1 MVTKSLLTIV
11 GLGPGD
17 IDQLTP
23 QALKVLQ
30 SGSPIFLR
38 TSVHPL
44 VSSLGIS
51 FSSFDHFYETFETL
65 EAVYQAIVGTLIEAL
80 ETHPCVIYAVP
91 GHPLVA
97 EATTQAFI
105 MEHRLGGFDLKI
117 IPGLSCLE
125 AAYTSLG
132 IDPLAGLQI
141 GDALRL
147 PESLNP
153 RQPMLLAQIYSP
165 RIASDVKLQLLE
177 LFPETHE
184 VLLLK
189 NLGLANEQ
197 TQTLPLVELDRDKHI
212 DHLCT
217 LYVPALANLPPEKYR
232 ITCAVAELVDVVR
245 RLRDPVGGCP
255 WDLAQTPLSLCRYI
269 VEEAYETV
277 DAIESGDDFAIEE
290 ELGDL
295 LLQVVLQAQIF
306 SEAEVFDLGGVAQA
320 ITQKLIRRHPHVFGN
335 ITVQDA
341 EEVNRNWEAI
351 KAQEK
356 GNAPGTLAGKLLRLA
371 RQMPAL
377 MASAEISKKVA
388 KVGFEWPDQRRVWAK
403 LQEEIAEL
411 QTAITEETTE
421 RQAAELGDVLFTLIN
436 VARWQGIDLE
446 AALRETNQRF
456 LQRFAIVEALAEGK
470 LEDCSIEQLETY
482 WQQAKHTLK

>member
-1 MVTKSLLTIV
+1 MRPLLTVV
-11 GLGPGD
+11 GLGPGN

-30 SGSPIFLR
+30 SGWPVYLR
-38 TSVHPL
+38 TAVHPL
-44 VSSLGIS
+44 VAALEIP
-51 FSSFDHFYETFETL
+51 FTSFDVFYEKFETL
-65 EAVYQAIVGTLIEAL
+65 ERVYQAIVAALIEAL
-80 ETHPCVIYAVP
+80 ETHPQVIYAVP

-97 EATTQAFI
+97 EATTQALI
-105 MEHRLGGFDLKI
+105 TKHRQSDFDLKI
-117 IPGLSCLE
+117 IPGLSYLE
-125 AAYTSLG
+125 VAYTSLG

-141 GDALRL
+141 GDALQI
-147 PESLNP
+147 PESLSP
-153 RQPMLLAQIYSP
+153 RQPLLLAQIYSP

-177 LFPETHE
+177 IFPETHE
-184 VLLLK
+184 VTLLK
-189 NLGLANEQ
+189 NLGLPDEQ
-197 TQTLPLVELDRDKHI
+197 LQLLPLVELDRNQQI

-217 LYVPALANLPPEKYR
+217 LYVPALANLPKETYG
-232 ITCAVAELVDVVR
+232 ITRAVSELVDVVR

-255 WDLAQTPLSLCRYI
+255 WDLAQTPLSLCKYI
-269 VEEAYETV
+269 IEEAYETV

-295 LLQVVLQAQIF
+295 FLQVVLQAQIF
-306 SEAEVFDLGGVAQA
+306 SESEVFDLGGVAEA
-320 ITQKLIRRHPHVFGN
+320 ITQKLIRRHPHVFGD

-341 EEVNRNWEAI
+341 EEVNRNWDAI

-356 GNAPGTLAGKLLRLA
+356 GNLPETLTGKLLRLS

-388 KVGFEWPDQRRVWAK
+388 KVGFEWPDPQGVWAK

-411 QTAITEETTE
+411 QLAIAEETTE

-436 VARWQGIDLE
+436 VARWQKIDLE
-446 AALRETNQRF
+446 KALRETNRRF
-456 LQRFAIVEALAEGK
+456 LRRFAIVETLAGGD
-470 LEDCSIEQLETY
+470 LENCTIAQLEIY
-482 WQQAKHTLK
+482 WQQAKRQLKNA